1 MNGHCTALQLETGLN
16 GTVVV
21 QPTYA
26 MYAAYMFST
35 YADARCRGVVPASVR
50 TSIVHPWLRRHW
62 TTTRCPFL
70 DRVGISSEVT
80 GNGAH
85 KSPYAVRLL
94 SSTTHVRGQCAD
106 NAISCH
112 NIATLFCGVS
122 HLSYPG
128 QGNAYRQQRMYVN
141 FIGEHSYYP

>member
-1 MNGHCTALQLETGLN
+1 MNGHCTALQLETSLN

-26 MYAAYMFST
+26 MYAAHMSST
-35 YADARCRGVVPASVR
+35 YCDAQCSGVLPKLVW
-50 TSIVHPWLRRHW
+50 TSLLHPWLRRHW
-62 TTTRCPFL
+62 TTSRWPFL

-85 KSPYAVRLL
+85 KSPYADRLL
-94 SSTTHVRGQCAD
+94 SSTTHVRRQCAD
-106 NAISCH
+106 NTIICH
-112 NIATLFCGVS
+112 NIATLYCGVS
-122 HLSYPG
+122 LLSYPG

-141 FIGEHSYYP
+141 FIR